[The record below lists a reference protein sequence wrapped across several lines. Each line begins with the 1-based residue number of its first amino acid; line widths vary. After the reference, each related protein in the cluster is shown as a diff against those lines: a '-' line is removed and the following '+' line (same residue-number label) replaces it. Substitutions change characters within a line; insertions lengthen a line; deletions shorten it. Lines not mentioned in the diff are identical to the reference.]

1 MELRINIYKG
11 RKIEKTYTA
20 NEYDI
25 MFGTVEDLINLV
37 DSNSLSE
44 KQSDMEWFETILTFV
59 RRAMQEIKA
68 LVKDIFPDMTDEEFK
83 RVRTKNLFC
92 NVIIAMMSLSN
103 FHFRGTKKN

>member
-59 RRAMQEIKA
+59 RGAMQEIKA

-83 RVRTKNLFC
+83 RVRIKELVR
-92 NVIIAMMSLSN
+92 NVIMPMMSLSN